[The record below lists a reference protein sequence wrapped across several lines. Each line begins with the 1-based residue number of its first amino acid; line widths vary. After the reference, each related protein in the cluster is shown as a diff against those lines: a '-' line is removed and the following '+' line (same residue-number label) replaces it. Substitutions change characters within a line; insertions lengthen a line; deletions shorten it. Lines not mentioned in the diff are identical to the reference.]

1 MPTVEIPID
10 MGPKGYETFIKCKQL
25 PRYEV
30 RGRVVVTDDQSYAH
44 VFGAAQ
50 TKAKRNLHAA
60 QQFDYQ
66 GEITDRAL
74 YAKRYAPYLD
84 CGLGKT
90 RIELAF
96 GDSISERVLFMC
108 PLAVM
113 EDIEDEAKR
122 MNIGVSNIRR
132 GSWSEKIGLM
142 NFEAMREIDMRNV
155 SGIIV
160 DEASILKNGDG
171 AIRTYLTELAANC
184 EYRLTPSATPSPN
197 DQSEYAT
204 QSVFLGYSASLK
216 EFYARFFRKEGTD
229 WILKPHATE
238 PFYQHLSSW
247 ACYIKS
253 PSKLGFQRG
262 GELDHEPNYITLD
275 AEDSGYLPEGQL
287 FGNEMSLSDAQKVF
301 GDFRSDTDTDR
312 FRKAVKAVEGKRAVI
327 WCLRNNEEDAF
338 REATGATVING
349 STPIEKRIEIIGAFR
364 RGEIQKLISKP
375 KVMGYG
381 VNLPQA
387 ECHLYSG
394 YDFSFEKFYQAI
406 RRSHRYGRE
415 GVLDVYLPMA
425 ECEKPVWY
433 ALAAKLKTFERDCQE
448 LQGRFFGAQRRV
460 FAPAEGGPNP
470 VTSLF
475 PQGREGGADG
485 N

>member
-1 MPTVEIPID
+1 MPVVEIPID
-10 MGPKGYETFIKCKQL
+10 MSPAGYETFIKCKSL

-30 RGRVVVTDDQSYAH
+30 RGAKVITDDQSYAH
-44 VFGAAQ
+44 VFGLKESQ
-50 TKAKRNLHAA
+50 AKKNLHAA
-60 QQFDYQ
+60 MHFDYQ
-66 GEITDRAL
+66 AEITDRAL

-96 GDSISERVLFMC
+96 ADSIKERVLFMC

-113 EDIEDEAKR
+113 GDIEDESRA
-122 MNIGVSNIRR
+122 MNIGVSNIRK
-132 GSWSEKIGLM
+132 GPWSEKIGLM
-142 NFEAMREIDMRNV
+142 NFEAMRPIDMRGV

-171 AIRTYLTELAANC
+171 AIRQYLTDLAATC
-184 EYRLTPSATPSPN
+184 EYRLAPSATPSPN

-216 EFYARFFRKEGTD
+216 EFYSRFFRKEGTD
-229 WILKPHATE
+229 WILKAHATE
-238 PFYQHLSSW
+238 PFYKHLSSW

-262 GELDHEPNYITLD
+262 GELEHEPNYITLD
-275 AEDSGYLPEGQL
+275 ADDAGYLPEGQL

-301 GDFRSDTDTDR
+301 GDFRCDTDTDR
-312 FRKAVKAVEGKRAVI
+312 FDKAVSAVKGKRSVI

-349 STPIEKRIEIIGAFR
+349 STPEEKRIEIIQAFR
-364 RGEIQKLISKP
+364 KGQIDGLISKP

-394 YDFSFEKFYQAI
+394 YDYSFEKFYQAI
-406 RRSHRYGRE
+406 RRSHRYGRQ
-415 GVLDVYLPMA
+415 GVLDVYIPMA
-425 ECEKPVWY
+425 ECEKPVW
-433 ALAAKLKTFERDCQE
+433 LSLSAKLKTFEHDCAE
-448 LQGRFFGAQRRV
+448 LQRRFFNVA
-460 FAPAEGGPNP
+460 
-470 VTSLF
+470 
-475 PQGREGGADG
+475 
-485 N
+485 

>member
-1 MPTVEIPID
+1 MPSVEIPID
-10 MGPKGYETFIKCKQL
+10 LSSAGYEMFIKCKSL

-50 TKAKRNLHAA
+50 VQAKGNLHAA

-66 GEITDRAL
+66 AEITDRAL
-74 YAKRYAPYLD
+74 HAKRYAPYLD

-96 GDSISERVLFMC
+96 ADSISERVLFTC

-113 EDIEDEAKR
+113 GDIEDEAAR
-122 MNIGVSNIRR
+122 MGIGLSNIRK
-132 GSWSEKIGLM
+132 GAWTEKIGLL
-142 NFEAMREIDMRNV
+142 NFESMRPVDMRNV
-155 SGIIV
+155 AGIIV

-171 AIRTYLTELAANC
+171 AIRQYLTELAANC
-184 EYRLTPSATPSPN
+184 EYRLAPSATPSPN

-216 EFYARFFRKEGTD
+216 EFYSRFFRKEGTD

-238 PFYQHLSSW
+238 PFYRHLSSW

-262 GELDHEPNYITLD
+262 GELEDEPNYITLEAD
-275 AEDSGYLPEGQL
+275 DSGFLPEGQL
-287 FGNEMSLSDAQKVF
+287 FGNEMSLSDAQQVF
-301 GDFRSDTDTDR
+301 GKFRSYTDTDR
-312 FRKAVKAVEGKRAVI
+312 FRKAVDAIKGRRAVI

-349 STPIEKRIEIIGAFR
+349 STPEEARIEIIQAFR
-364 RGEIQKLISKP
+364 RGEIESLISKP

-387 ECHLYSG
+387 DAHLYSG
-394 YDFSFEKFYQAI
+394 YDYSFEKFYQAI
-406 RRSHRYGRE
+406 RRSHRYGRT
-415 GVLDVYLPMA
+415 GRLDVFIPMA
-425 ECEKPVWY
+425 ECEKPVWN
-433 ALAAKLKTFERDCQE
+433 ALSAKLKTFDQDCAE
-448 LQGRFFGAQRRV
+448 LQRRFFNVA
-460 FAPAEGGPNP
+460 
-470 VTSLF
+470 
-475 PQGREGGADG
+475 
-485 N
+485 